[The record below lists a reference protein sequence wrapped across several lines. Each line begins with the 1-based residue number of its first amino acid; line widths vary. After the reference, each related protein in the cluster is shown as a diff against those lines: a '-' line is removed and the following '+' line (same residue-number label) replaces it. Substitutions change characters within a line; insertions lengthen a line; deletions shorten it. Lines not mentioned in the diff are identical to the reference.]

1 MVQNWQ
7 CIECIGDRLPIFMA
21 ENAWE
26 APELDL
32 RDNRR
37 LGFDAPEP
45 FPEEEEWGAF
55 ETN

>member
-7 CIECIGDRLPIFMA
+7 CIGDRLSIFIA

-26 APELDL
+26 APKLDL
-32 RDNRR
+32 RDSRR
-37 LGFDAPEP
+37 LGLDAPEP